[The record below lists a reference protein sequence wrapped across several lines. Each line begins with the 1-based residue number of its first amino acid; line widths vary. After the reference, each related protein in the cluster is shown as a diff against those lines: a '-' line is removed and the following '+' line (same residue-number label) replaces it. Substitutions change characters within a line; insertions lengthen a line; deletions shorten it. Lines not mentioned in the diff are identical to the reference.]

1 MSATVAAALK
11 KIAVSILTNP
21 KILKK
26 VLCIVLV
33 LVVALATPLLAVYA
47 ALTGKVEVDID
58 GIAENYVENLNDA
71 QVRELQKMNDTMLA
85 VESALNEAEL
95 GGHYREAQV
104 LYALGLFD
112 FSDNENFASDLASCF
127 KDDLSDAELVEL
139 VNTKFGSQI
148 DAEEYSTVVKD
159 IRSTYIDSLGFTNN
173 GYKNNIDLCVWAEE
187 AVANGWGYVYGT
199 YGTVLTQKIL
209 DIKAKQYPDEVGGK
223 YDFIKSNWL
232 GGRTAD
238 CVGLIKGY
246 SWLDEATGQIN
257 YGTNGMPDIGAD
269 GMYSAATEKG
279 TIDTIPEIPGV
290 AVWHNGHIGI
300 YIGDGYV
307 IQAANTKK
315 GVIKTPLSYNS
326 WTHWLK
332 IPYITYIEEETTS
345 EPTTEIL

>member
-1 MSATVAAALK
+1 MRDWCLW
-11 KIAVSILTNP
+11 P
-21 KILKK
+21 KI
-26 VLCIVLV
+26 
-33 LVVALATPLLAVYA
+33 
-47 ALTGKVEVDID
+47 ERMVD
-58 GIAENYVENLNDA
+58 
-71 QVRELQKMNDTMLA
+71 
-85 VESALNEAEL
+85 
-95 GGHYREAQV
+95 
-104 LYALGLFD
+104 GLFD

-139 VNTKFGSQI
+139 VNTKFGSEI

-159 IRSTYIDSLGFTNN
+159 IRSTYIDSSGFTNN

-223 YDFIKSNWL
+223 YDFIKGNWL

-326 WTHWLK
+326 WTHWLR